1 MPLRDAVEYVA
12 AAYIVVFA
20 IVLIYL
26 TIMARR
32 LRGVERDLSEL
43 SRLAEERIGTAEA
56 RLERENEVNGRGGEE
71 SPAQGSQDPS
81 QLDLGRPE
89 STVT

>member
-26 TIMARR
+26 TIMSRR
-32 LRGVERDLSEL
+32 LKGVERDLEEL
-43 SRLAEERIGTAEA
+43 TKLADERQQAAA
-56 RLERENEVNGRGGEE
+56 RPPE
-71 SPAQGSQDPS
+71 DPS
-81 QLDLGRPE
+81 ELDLGRPE
-89 STVT
+89 STVA